1 MPQTLFSLKLLAM
14 RLESSWRN
22 LASNKN
28 IKIKKECRQ
37 SGRQNG
43 SLLQE
48 YSLKPTNSRDLHAQ
62 CWFNWFW
69 SYRHHP
75 CNIPVMQLMH
85 HSEFDTFKI
94 SSRLVANLWEP
105 HLTCR
110 HVWWIC
116 NIPDVLPDGNTL
128 YKHVYLNKWT
138 QHAFMIEL
146 HCTSRHVWEWHL
158 ISVHVW
164 CNDTPVRVVQD
175 L

>member
-1 MPQTLFSLKLLAM
+1 MKKCLRPIFSLKLLAM
-14 RLESSWRN
+14 KLESRWGN
-22 LASNKN
+22 LASNKMAAKMAVYYKN
-28 IKIKKECRQ
+28 IR
-37 SGRQNG
+37 GF
-43 SLLQE
+43 
-48 YSLKPTNSRDLHAQ
+48 SLKPTNSRDLHEK
-62 CWFNWFW
+62 CWFDWFW

-85 HSEFDTFKI
+85 HPEFYIFKM

-116 NIPDVLPDGNTL
+116 NKPDVLPDGDTL

-138 QHAFMIEL
+138 QHACMIEL

-158 ISVHVW
+158 ISRHVW
-164 CNDTPVRVVQD
+164 YNCTSVRVA
-175 L
+175 